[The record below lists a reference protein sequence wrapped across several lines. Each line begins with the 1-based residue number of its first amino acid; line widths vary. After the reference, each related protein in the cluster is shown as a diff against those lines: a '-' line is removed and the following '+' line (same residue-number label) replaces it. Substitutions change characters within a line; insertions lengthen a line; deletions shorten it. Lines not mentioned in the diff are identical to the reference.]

1 MASKGAADQ
10 TAAMNSS
17 TLTHSATTNVFI
29 VEDSP
34 AIRARLVELLN
45 SIDDVHV
52 VGEADTPS
60 SAVKGIFETQPD
72 CVVLDIQL
80 IGGTGIEVLRAV
92 NPLAPGIEFIVLT
105 NHATPQYRR
114 FYMGAG
120 ARWFFDKTEEFE
132 RIREALPLHR
142 SHGSPTTSTTP
153 T

>member
-1 MASKGAADQ
+1 
-10 TAAMNSS
+10 MNSS
-17 TLTHSATTNVFI
+17 TETTDVFI

-45 SIDDVHV
+45 MIDNVRV
-52 VGEADTPS
+52 VGEADTPA
-60 SAVKGIFETQPD
+60 SAVQGIFDTHPD

-92 NPLAPGIEFIVLT
+92 TPRAPNIDFIVLT

-114 FYMGAG
+114 FYMEAG

-132 RIREALPLHR
+132 RIKEALPFHR
-142 SHGSPTTSTTP
+142 RNH
-153 T
+153 

>member
-1 MASKGAADQ
+1 MVRRAAADH
-10 TAAMNSS
+10 TAAMNSITS
-17 TLTHSATTNVFI
+17 TRSAATSVFI

-45 SIDDVHV
+45 SIDDVRV
-52 VGEADTPS
+52 VGEADTPA

-80 IGGTGIEVLRAV
+80 IGGTGIEVLRAIS
-92 NPLAPGIEFIVLT
+92 PLVPGIEFIVLT

-114 FYMGAG
+114 FYMDAG

-132 RIREALPLHR
+132 RIREALPFRR
-142 SHGSPTTSTTP
+142 SH
-153 T
+153 

>member
-1 MASKGAADQ
+1 
-10 TAAMNSS
+10 MNSS
-17 TLTHSATTNVFI
+17 TATTDVFI

-34 AIRARLVELLN
+34 AIRARLVELL
-45 SIDDVHV
+45 SRLDDVRV

-60 SAVKGIFETQPD
+60 GAVQGIFNTQPH

-92 NPLAPGIEFIVLT
+92 TPHAPDIDFIVLT

-114 FYMGAG
+114 FYMDAG

-132 RIREALPLHR
+132 RIKDAIPFHR
-142 SHGSPTTSTTP
+142 RHP
-153 T
+153 

>member
-1 MASKGAADQ
+1 
-10 TAAMNSS
+10 MNSQRK
-17 TLTHSATTNVFI
+17 TTDVFI

-45 SIDDVHV
+45 LIDNVRV
-52 VGEADTPS
+52 VGEADSPAG
-60 SAVKGIFETQPD
+60 AVKGIFDTHPD

-92 NPLAPGIEFIVLT
+92 TPLAPEIDFIVLT

-114 FYMGAG
+114 FYMEAG

-132 RIREALPLHR
+132 RIKEALPFHRLH
-142 SHGSPTTSTTP
+142 H
-153 T
+153 

>member
-1 MASKGAADQ
+1 
-10 TAAMNSS
+10 MNSS
-17 TLTHSATTNVFI
+17 NPTSSATTSVFI

-45 SIDDVHV
+45 TIDDVRV
-52 VGEADTPS
+52 VGEADTPAG
-60 SAVKGIFETQPD
+60 AVKGIFETLPD

-92 NPLAPGIEFIVLT
+92 NPLAPDIGFIVLT

-114 FYMGAG
+114 FYMEAG

-132 RIREALPLHR
+132 RIREALPFRR
-142 SHGSPTTSTTP
+142 SH
-153 T
+153 

>member
-1 MASKGAADQ
+1 
-10 TAAMNSS
+10 MNSQRK
-17 TLTHSATTNVFI
+17 TTDVFI

-45 SIDDVHV
+45 LIDNVRV
-52 VGEADTPS
+52 VGEADSPS
-60 SAVKGIFETQPD
+60 GAVKGIFDTQPD

-92 NPLAPGIEFIVLT
+92 TPLAPEIDFIVLT

-114 FYMGAG
+114 FYMEAG

-132 RIREALPLHR
+132 RIKEALPFHR
-142 SHGSPTTSTTP
+142 RHH
-153 T
+153 